1 MWLWFVC
8 VCCLARFWSYFL
20 KRPPLWL
27 PSHHITHPAQNSI
40 IQHEAGM
47 FNRVAVV
54 PCILILLLLMM
65 FCSKWMWCIYVL
77 FIIIKSIQQNCVWTC
92 AYILV
97 QNKIK
102 QPHRNK
108 ILLLV
113 IFVVETR
120 ACKKGF
126 GVCCGAAVKPHT
138 RVY

>member
-1 MWLWFVC
+1 MIVICVC

-40 IQHEAGM
+40 IQHEAGV

-54 PCILILLLLMM
+54 PCILYY
-65 FCSKWMWCIYVL
+65 CYWWCFVVNECDAYVL

-126 GVCCGAAVKPHT
+126 GVCCGAAVEPHA